1 MSKQLIVPAGVDAT
15 LFRVAPLLMMSPAL
29 MSLAVIPW
37 SRSLAA
43 RNINVGLLM
52 IFAFGSINVMA
63 IMLGGWASRNK
74 YAIISAARVVSQNV
88 AYEIP
93 MLLVVITMIMVT
105 GTMNLSEIV
114 TQQAGG
120 FWHWNIFRVWINP
133 LMPVTFLIFFTCML
147 AETNR
152 APFDMAEAESELVAG
167 AYTEYSGMGFGVFFM
182 AEYANILLGCAL
194 ATVLFLGGWQS
205 PFGTCWRVAEP
216 PRHPDWVFWFFLK
229 MYFLVFSV
237 VWIRWTFPRTQFYGL
252 LNLSWKILIPVSLVT
267 LILSSA
273 MIKLFHS
280 MKNSLKEI
288 ATGFNSLITGMRITI
303 GQFFKPTV
311 TVQYPHESLKMPERF
326 RGHIE
331 LVRDPD
337 DRESHLFRLQAVRA
351 RLPERLHHRRRRQA
365 GRRQEE
371 VRYPIHPRLHQVQP
385 LRLLCR
391 SLPRRRDPLLAR
403 VQPGQ
408 HEQRGLHHGPLQ
420 APGR

>member
-1 MSKQLIVPAGVDAT
+1 MFHSVSNFLSSLWPEPLRLILFVVGILSFVGLNAAYLVWVERKGAARFQRRPGPTEVGWAGLLQPIADAAKLMSKQLIVPAGVDAT
-15 LFRVAPLLMMSPAL
+15 LFRVAPLLMMSPVL

-37 SRSLAA
+37 SQNLAA
-43 RNINVGLLM
+43 RNLNVGLLM

-63 IMLGGWASRNK
+63 IMLGGWSSRNK

-114 TQQAGG
+114 IQQSGA
-120 FWHWNIFRVWINP
+120 FWHWNFFRVWVNP

-205 PFGTCWRVAEP
+205 PLGNLLGSSQSLIGALFGI
-216 PRHPDWVFWFFLK
+216 FWFFVK

-252 LNLSWKILIPVSLVT
+252 LNLSWKILIPISLIT

-273 MIKLFHS
+273 MIKL
-280 MKNSLKEI
+280 I
-288 ATGFNSLITGMRITI
+288 P
-303 GQFFKPTV
+303 Q
-311 TVQYPHESLKMPERF
+311 
-326 RGHIE
+326 
-331 LVRDPD
+331 
-337 DRESHLFRLQAVRA
+337 
-351 RLPERLHHRRRRQA
+351 
-365 GRRQEE
+365 
-371 VRYPIHPRLHQVQP
+371 
-385 LRLLCR
+385 
-391 SLPRRRDPLLAR
+391 
-403 VQPGQ
+403 
-408 HEQRGLHHGPLQ
+408 
-420 APGR
+420 